1 MGIIQIKRIM
11 HISIVQG
18 KSSGVALI
26 CLGLFFLS
34 SGCNK
39 EPDMSEPKDDIQF
52 YKGFDAS
59 FLPEI
64 REYPISFQDKNGQEK

>member
-11 HISIVQG
+11 HISIVHC

-59 FLPEI
+59 FLLEI
-64 REYPISFQDKNGQEK
+64 REYSIWTDVPKA

>member
-18 KSSGVALI
+18 KSWGVALI

-39 EPDMSEPKDDIQF
+39 EPDMSEPK
-52 YKGFDAS
+52 G
-59 FLPEI
+59 
-64 REYPISFQDKNGQEK
+64 